1 MFFTRPVKFAACGLS
16 GCFIQKGAQRV
27 TLNPPANV
35 NVASHALARWV
46 ADSARFTQPDG
57 IVWCD
62 GSMGERERL
71 LGEAVKS
78 RVLIPLNARK
88 RPGCYLHRSNP
99 NDVARTEQVTFIC
112 APSAEDA
119 GVTNN
124 WMAPDDAYRK
134 LGTMLEGSMRGRT
147 MYVIPYVLGPVGS
160 PYAKVG
166 VQLTDSI
173 YVALSMG
180 LMTRMGERA
189 LGMLGDSDDFNRG
202 LHCTLDVNPERRF
215 ICHFPQD
222 NTIWSVGSGYGGNA
236 LLSKKCFALR
246 IASWLGRN
254 EGWFAE
260 HMLIV
265 GVRNPEG
272 HTRYIAAAFPSA
284 CGKTNL
290 AMLLPPPALSRWKVF
305 TVGDDIAWL
314 RVGPDGR
321 LWAIN
326 PENGYFGV
334 APGTS
339 AKSNANAMR
348 MLGHDS
354 VFTNV
359 AMTPDGDVWWEGM
372 DVEPPCE
379 LFDWQG
385 RRWRADSG
393 DPAAHPNSRFTAPI
407 TNNPVLS
414 PHVEDPCGVP
424 ISAIVFGGRRAT
436 TAPLVME
443 AEDWLHGV
451 FIGATMGSET
461 TAAAAGRVGVVR
473 RDPMAMLPFAGYNMG
488 DYWRHWLTMQP
499 RITNPPHIFMV
510 NWFRKDAKGAFLW
523 PGYAENMR
531 VLKWIL
537 ARIDG
542 RVEGHQTVLGT
553 VPEPGELDLSG
564 LEIDAAQLRQ
574 ALAVNHDEWKA
585 EMASAGEFFDHIGRS
600 VPDQLRELH
609 RDLTRALET
618 ERP

>member
-1 MFFTRPVKFAACGLS
+1 MLAAQGSCYLFAG
-16 GCFIQKGAQRV
+16 IREPHRV
-27 TLNPPANV
+27 TPDSANP
-35 NVASHALARWV
+35 NVASHALAQWV
-46 ADSARFTQPDG
+46 ADSARLTQPDK

-62 GSMGERERL
+62 GSPAERQLL

-78 RVLIPLNARK
+78 GVLIPLNSRK

-112 APSAEDA
+112 TPSAEDA

-124 WMAPDDAYRK
+124 WMAPDEAYRK
-134 LGTMLEGSMRGRT
+134 LGAMLAGSMHGRT

-166 VQLTDSI
+166 VELTDSI
-173 YVALSMG
+173 YVVLSMG
-180 LMTRMGERA
+180 LMTRMGNCA
-189 LGMLGDSDDFNRG
+189 LSMLGDSDDFNRG
-202 LHCTLDVNPERRF
+202 LHCTLDLDPQRRF

-246 IASWLGRN
+246 IASWLARS

-290 AMLLPPPALSRWKVF
+290 AMLQPPPAFSRWKVF

-314 RVGPDGR
+314 RIGPDGR

-339 AKSNANAMR
+339 AKTNPNAMR

-354 VFTNV
+354 IFTNV
-359 AMTPDGDVWWEGM
+359 AMSADGDVWWEGM
-372 DVEPPCE
+372 DVEPPQDV
-379 LFDWQG
+379 FDWQG
-385 RRWRADSG
+385 RKWRPDSG
-393 DPAAHPNSRFTAPI
+393 DKAAHPNSRFTTPVA
-407 TNNPVLS
+407 NNPVLS
-414 PHVEDPCGVP
+414 PHIEDPCGVP

-436 TAPLVME
+436 TAPLVLE
-443 AEDWLHGV
+443 AKDWLHGV

-461 TAAAAGRVGVVR
+461 TAAAVGKVGVVR
-473 RDPMAMLPFAGYNMG
+473 RDPMAMLPFAGYNIG
-488 DYWRHWLTMQP
+488 DYWRHWLAMLPKIADPP
-499 RITNPPHIFMV
+499 RIFMV
-510 NWFRKDAKGAFLW
+510 NWFRKDANGDLLW
-523 PGYAENMR
+523 PGYGENLR
-531 VLKWIL
+531 VLKWML

-542 RVEGHQTVLGT
+542 RVEGRETLLGT
-553 VPEPGELDLSG
+553 VPEPAELDLSG
-564 LEIDAAQLRQ
+564 LNVGPDKLRH
-574 ALAVNHDEWKA
+574 ALTLDRDEWKA
-585 EMASAGEFFDHIGRS
+585 EMASAGEFFERIGPS
-600 VPDQLRELH
+600 VPEQLRELH
-609 RDLTRALET
+609 RALTNALET
-618 ERP
+618 IDL

>member
-1 MFFTRPVKFAACGLS
+1 M
-16 GCFIQKGAQRV
+16 
-27 TLNPPANV
+27 TLNTPNP
-35 NVASHALARWV
+35 NVASPALVQWV
-46 ADSARFTQPDG
+46 ADCARLTKPDEV
-57 IVWCD
+57 VWCD
-62 GSMGERERL
+62 GSPRERERL
-71 LGEAVKS
+71 LSEAVKS
-78 RVLIPLNARK
+78 GVLIPLNPRK

-99 NDVARTEQVTFIC
+99 NDVARTEQVTFVC
-112 APSAEDA
+112 TPAADEA

-124 WMAPDDAYRK
+124 WMAPDEAYNK
-134 LGTMLEGSMRGRT
+134 LGAMLEGSMRGRT

-166 VQLTDSI
+166 VEITDSI
-173 YVALSMG
+173 YVVLSMG
-180 LMTRMGERA
+180 LMTRMGECA
-189 LGMLGDSDDFNRG
+189 LTMLGKSNDFNRG
-202 LHCTLDVNPERRF
+202 LHCTLDLNPERRF

-246 IASWLGRN
+246 IASWLGRT

-265 GVRNPEG
+265 GVRSPEG

-290 AMLLPPPALSRWKVF
+290 AMLLPPPALGRWKVF

-339 AKSNANAMR
+339 AKSNPNAMR

-354 VFTNV
+354 IFTNV

-372 DVEPPCE
+372 DVEPPQE
-379 LFDWQG
+379 LVDWRG
-385 RRWRADSG
+385 RKWQPDG
-393 DPAAHPNSRFTAPI
+393 GEKAAHPNSRFTTPI
-407 TNNPVLS
+407 ANNPVLS
-414 PHVEDPCGVP
+414 PHVEDPWGVP

-436 TAPLVME
+436 TAPLVLE
-443 AEDWLHGV
+443 AKDWLHGV

-461 TAAAAGRVGVVR
+461 TAAAAGKTGVVR
-473 RDPMAMLPFAGYNMG
+473 RDPMAMLPFAGYNIG
-488 DYWRHWLTMQP
+488 DYWQHWLAMQP
-499 RITNPPHIFMV
+499 RISDPPGIFMV
-510 NWFRKDAKGAFLW
+510 NWFRKDANGAFLW
-523 PGYAENMR
+523 PGYGENLR

-537 ARIDG
+537 TRLEG
-542 RVEGHQTVLGT
+542 RVEGRETLLGR

-564 LEIDAAQLRQ
+564 LKIAPEQLSQ
-574 ALAVNHDEWKA
+574 ALAVDRGEWKA
-585 EMASAGEFFDHIGRS
+585 EMASAGEFFDRIGRA
-600 VPDQLRELH
+600 VPEQLRTFH
-609 RDLTRALET
+609 HDLTNALET
-618 ERP
+618 DRS

>member
-1 MFFTRPVKFAACGLS
+1 
-16 GCFIQKGAQRV
+16 V
-27 TLNPPANV
+27 TPNSPANP
-35 NVASHALARWV
+35 NVASHALKQWV
-46 ADSARFTQPDG
+46 ADSARLMQPDA

-62 GSMGERERL
+62 GSAGERERL

-78 RVLIPLNARK
+78 GVLIALNPRK

-99 NDVARTEQVTFIC
+99 NDVARTEQLTFVC
-112 APSAEDA
+112 TPSAEDA

-124 WMAPDDAYRK
+124 WMAPDEAYRK
-134 LGTMLEGSMRGRT
+134 LGAMLEGSMRGRT

-166 VQLTDSI
+166 VEISDSI

-180 LMTRMGERA
+180 LMTRMGECA
-189 LGMLGDSDDFNRG
+189 LSMLGNSDDFNRG
-202 LHCTLDVNPERRF
+202 LHCTLDLNPERRF

-246 IASWLGRN
+246 IASWLGRS

-290 AMLLPPPALSRWKVF
+290 AMLMPPPALGRWKVF

-314 RVGPDGR
+314 RIGPDGR

-334 APGTS
+334 APGTN
-339 AKSNANAMR
+339 AKSNPNAMR
-348 MLGHDS
+348 MLAHNS
-354 VFTNV
+354 IFTNV

-372 DVEPPCE
+372 EVEPPPE

-385 RRWRADSG
+385 RKWRPDSG
-393 DPAAHPNSRFTAPI
+393 DKAAHPNSRFTTPI
-407 TNNPVLS
+407 ANNPVLS

-424 ISAIVFGGRRAT
+424 ISAIIFGGRRAT
-436 TAPLVME
+436 TAPLVLE
-443 AEDWLHGV
+443 AKDWLHGV

-461 TAAAAGRVGVVR
+461 TAAAAGQVGVVR
-473 RDPMAMLPFAGYNMG
+473 RDPMAMLPFAGYNIG
-488 DYWRHWLTMQP
+488 DYWRHWLAMQP
-499 RITNPPHIFMV
+499 RITEPPRIFMV
-510 NWFRKDAKGAFLW
+510 NWFRKDADGNFLW
-523 PGYAENMR
+523 PGYGENLR

-542 RVEGHQTVLGT
+542 RVEGRETLLGR
-553 VPEPGELDLSG
+553 VPEPAELDLSG
-564 LEIDAAQLRQ
+564 LKIAPEQLSQ
-574 ALAVNHDEWKA
+574 ALAVDGGEWKA
-585 EMASAGEFFDHIGRS
+585 EITSAGEFFGRVGAS
-600 VPDQLRELH
+600 VPEPLRELH
-609 RDLTRALET
+609 RDLTDALESG
-618 ERP
+618 RA

>member
-1 MFFTRPVKFAACGLS
+1 
-16 GCFIQKGAQRV
+16 V
-27 TLNPPANV
+27 TVNSPANP
-35 NVASHALARWV
+35 NVASHALLQWV
-46 ADSARFTQPDG
+46 ADAARLTQPDD

-62 GSMGERERL
+62 GSPLERERL
-71 LGEAVKS
+71 VAEAIKS
-78 RVLIPLNARK
+78 GALIALNQRK

-99 NDVARTEQVTFIC
+99 NDVARTEQVTFVC
-112 APSAEDA
+112 TPSRDDA

-124 WMAPDDAYRK
+124 WMPPDEAYRK
-134 LGTMLEGSMRGRT
+134 LSGLLEGSMRGRT

-166 VQLTDSI
+166 VEITDSV
-173 YVALSMG
+173 YVVLSMG
-180 LMTRMGERA
+180 LMTRMGNSA
-189 LGMLGDSDDFNRG
+189 LTMLDQSGDFNRG
-202 LHCTLDVNPERRF
+202 LHCTLDLNPDHRF

-246 IASWLGRN
+246 IASWFGRH
-254 EGWFAE
+254 EGWLAE

-290 AMLLPPPALSRWKVF
+290 AMLLPPAALGRWKVF

-339 AKSNANAMR
+339 AKSNPNAMR

-354 VFTNV
+354 IFTNV

-372 DVEPPCE
+372 DVEPPQE

-385 RRWRADSG
+385 RKWQPESG
-393 DPAAHPNSRFTAPI
+393 NKAAHPNSRFTTPVV
-407 TNNPVLS
+407 NNPVLS
-414 PHVEDPCGVP
+414 PHIEDPCGVP

-436 TAPLVME
+436 TAPLVLE
-443 AEDWLHGV
+443 AKDWLHGV

-461 TAAAAGRVGVVR
+461 TAAAAGQVGVVR

-488 DYWRHWLTMQP
+488 DYWHHWLAMEP
-499 RITNPPHIFMV
+499 RITEPPRIFMV
-510 NWFRKDAKGAFLW
+510 NWFRRDANGAFLW
-523 PGYAENMR
+523 PGYGENLR
-531 VLKWIL
+531 VLKWMFDRL
-537 ARIDG
+537 DG
-542 RVEGHQTVLGT
+542 RVGGRETLLGN
-553 VPEPGELDLSG
+553 VPDPAEIDLSG
-564 LEIDAAQLRQ
+564 LKITSAQLSQ
-574 ALAVNHDEWKA
+574 ALAVDHHEWKA
-585 EMASAGEFFDHIGRS
+585 EMASAGEFFDHIGHS
-600 VPDQLRELH
+600 VPPKLRELH
-609 RDLTRALET
+609 RYMSNALET
-618 ERP
+618 D